1 MNFETSR
8 SSALNK
14 LNSFIEKDIL
24 NYNSKRN
31 FDFGIK
37 NRNNVSCLSPYITHR
52 LITEYETVKKVLLKQ
67 NKNISEKDLELFH
80 LTDSSDEVLNILNSF
95 HNKENFSPNF

>member
-1 MNFETSR
+1 MNNLE
-8 SSALNK
+8 L
-14 LNSFIEKDIL
+14 L
-24 NYNSKRN
+24 
-31 FDFGIK
+31 
-37 NRNNVSCLSPYITHR
+37 
-52 LITEYETVKKVLLKQ
+52 ETVFDWIKEILLKQ